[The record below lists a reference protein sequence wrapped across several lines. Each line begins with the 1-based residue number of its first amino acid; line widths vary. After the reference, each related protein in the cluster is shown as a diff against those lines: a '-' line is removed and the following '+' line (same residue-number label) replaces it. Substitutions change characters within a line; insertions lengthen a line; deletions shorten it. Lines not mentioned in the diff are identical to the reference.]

1 MSSQDNQS
9 PQEIERIVTKINIPE
24 ITNYRNED
32 DMLLFTLKNTNVSI
46 ANGLRRTILS
56 DVPTVVFRTFP
67 YEKNL
72 ADFKVNTSQLNNEI
86 LKQRLSCI
94 PIHIVNDKFDI
105 NNLEVIVDKKNTTN
119 DMMFVTTKDFKVK
132 DLATDKFVTEEVRDA
147 MFPPNKIT
155 GDYIIF
161 ARLRPKIS
169 SELLAEELSL
179 RAKLTY
185 GNAKESGAFNTV
197 SICTYQ
203 YTPDLVR
210 QDEMM
215 KDLFDE
221 PIEQEGEGG
230 GDKDIES
237 EKLNWRNH
245 DSERV
250 FIKDSFDMKIKTV
263 GVFKNEIIVKKACEI
278 IVEKLK
284 LIKKEIMD
292 NELVVEKSI
301 STIPNS
307 FDITLKNEDY
317 TIGKII
323 EYVLFKNYF
332 QSGEIS
338 YSGFRKNHPHDP
350 DSVIRIAFDENEI
363 ETTKI
368 YNIIDNCCDIGIEI
382 YNSIRKDIIIDV

>member
-1 MSSQDNQS
+1 MNLQADQPPN
-9 PQEIERIVTKINIPE
+9 EVERIVTKINIPE
-24 ITNYRNED
+24 VTNYRNED
-32 DMLLFTLKNTNVSI
+32 EMLLFTLKNTNVSI

-67 YEKNL
+67 YKKNL

-94 PIHIVNDKFDI
+94 PVHIVNDKFDI

-119 DMMFVTTKDFKVK
+119 DMMYVTTKDFKVK
-132 DLATDKFVTEEVRDA
+132 DLATDKFVTEEVRDT

-169 SELLAEELSL
+169 NELLAEELSL

-185 GNAKESGAFNTV
+185 GNAKESGAFNVV

-210 QDEMM
+210 QDEIM
-215 KDLFDE
+215 KEKFDDV
-221 PIEQEGEGG
+221 EQTDGEEN
-230 GDKDIES
+230 KDIES
-237 EKLNWRNH
+237 EKLNWKNH

-250 FIKDSFDMKIKTV
+250 YIEDSFDMKVKTI
-263 GVFKNEIIVKKACEI
+263 GVFKNEIIVKKACDI
-278 IVEKLK
+278 IINKLK
-284 LIKKEIMD
+284 SIKKEIMD
-292 NELVVEKSI
+292 NELKVEKSI

-323 EYVLFKNYF
+323 EYILFKNYF
-332 QSGEIS
+332 QSGEIT

-350 DSVIRIAFDENEI
+350 DSIIRVAFDETEI
-363 ETTKI
+363 EKTKI
-368 YNIIDNCCDIGIEI
+368 YNMIDNCCDIGIEI

>member
-1 MSSQDNQS
+1 MSNQDSQS
-9 PQEIERIVTKINIPE
+9 PQEVERIVTKINIPE
-24 ITNYRNED
+24 VTNYRNED
-32 DMLLFTLKNTNVSI
+32 GMLLFTLKNTNVSI

-72 ADFKVNTSQLNNEI
+72 ADFKINTSQLNNEI

-105 NNLEVIVDKKNTTN
+105 NNLEMVVDKKNTTN

-132 DLATDKFVTEEVRDA
+132 DLATDKFVTEEVRDV

-155 GDYIIF
+155 GDHIIF

-169 SELLAEELSL
+169 SELLAEEISV

-210 QDEMM
+210 QDETM
-215 KDLFDE
+215 KDLFDDVE
-221 PIEQEGEGG
+221 EVEGEQ
-230 GDKDIES
+230 DKDIES
-237 EKLNWRNH
+237 QKLNWRNL

-250 FIKDSFDMKIKTV
+250 FIKDSFDMKIKTI

-332 QSGEIS
+332 QSGVLI
-338 YSGFRKNHPHDP
+338 YYCGFRKNHPHDP
-350 DSVIRIAFDENEI
+350 DSVIRIAFDETEI

>member
-1 MSSQDNQS
+1 MSNQDSQS
-9 PQEIERIVTKINIPE
+9 PQEVERIVTKINIPE

-32 DMLLFTLKNTNVSI
+32 DTLLFTLKNTNVSI

-56 DVPTVVFRTFP
+56 DVPTVVFRTSP

-72 ADFKVNTSQLNNEI
+72 ADFKINTSQLNNEI

-105 NNLEVIVDKKNTTN
+105 NNLEIVVDKKNTTN

-147 MFPPNKIT
+147 MFPQNKIT
-155 GDYIIF
+155 GDHIIF

-169 SELLAEELSL
+169 SELLAEELSVL
-179 RAKLTY
+179 AKLTY
-185 GNAKESGAFNTV
+185 GNAKESGAFNVV
-197 SICTYQ
+197 SVCTYQ

-215 KDLFDE
+215 KDLFDDVE
-221 PIEQEGEGG
+221 KGEQ
-230 GDKDIES
+230 DKDIES

-278 IVEKLK
+278 IVDKLK
-284 LIKKEIMD
+284 LIKKEIVD
-292 NELVVEKSI
+292 NELVVGKSI

-307 FDITLKNEDY
+307 FDIILKNEDY

-338 YSGFRKNHPHDP
+338 YSGFRKNHPHDY
-350 DSVIRIAFDENEI
+350 DSVIRIAFDESEI

>member
-1 MSSQDNQS
+1 MSNQDSQS
-9 PQEIERIVTKINIPE
+9 PQEVERIVTKINIPE

-56 DVPTVVFRTFP
+56 DVPTVVFRTSP

-72 ADFKVNTSQLNNEI
+72 ADFKINTSQLNNEI

-105 NNLEVIVDKKNTTN
+105 NNLEIVVDKKNTTN

-147 MFPPNKIT
+147 MFPQNKIT
-155 GDYIIF
+155 GDHIIF

-169 SELLAEELSL
+169 SELLAEELSVH
-179 RAKLTY
+179 AKLTY
-185 GNAKESGAFNTV
+185 GNAKECGAFNVV
-197 SICTYQ
+197 SVCTYQ

-210 QDEMM
+210 QDEIM
-215 KDLFDE
+215 KDLFDNVD
-221 PIEQEGEGG
+221 QGEGEQ
-230 GDKDIES
+230 DNDIES
-237 EKLNWRNH
+237 QKLNWRNH

-250 FIKDSFDMKIKTV
+250 FINDSFDMKIKTV

-278 IVEKLK
+278 IIDKLK

-332 QSGEIS
+332 QNGEIT

-350 DSVIRIAFDENEI
+350 DSVIRIAFDETEI

>member
-1 MSSQDNQS
+1 MNLQADQS
-9 PQEIERIVTKINIPE
+9 PNEVERIVTKINIPE
-24 ITNYRNED
+24 VTNYRNED

-67 YEKNL
+67 YKKNL

-94 PIHIVNDKFDI
+94 PVHIVNDKFDI

-119 DMMFVTTKDFKVK
+119 DMMYVTTKDFKVK

-169 SELLAEELSL
+169 NELLAEELSL

-185 GNAKESGAFNTV
+185 GNAKESGAFNVV

-210 QDEMM
+210 QDEIM
-215 KDLFDE
+215 KDKFDDVE
-221 PIEQEGEGG
+221 ETDGEEN
-230 GDKDIES
+230 KDIES
-237 EKLNWRNH
+237 EKLNWKNH
-245 DSERV
+245 DSER
-250 FIKDSFDMKIKTV
+250 IYIEDSFDMKVKTI
-263 GVFKNEIIVKKACEI
+263 GVFKNEIIVKKACDI
-278 IVEKLK
+278 IMNKLK
-284 LIKKEIMD
+284 SIKKEIMD
-292 NELVVEKSI
+292 NELEVEKSI

-332 QSGEIS
+332 QSGEIT

-350 DSVIRIAFDENEI
+350 HSIIRVAFDETEI
-363 ETTKI
+363 EKTKI
-368 YNIIDNCCDIGIEI
+368 YNMIDNCCDIGIEI

>member
-1 MSSQDNQS
+1 MNLQADQS
-9 PQEIERIVTKINIPE
+9 PNEVERIVTKINIPE
-24 ITNYRNED
+24 VTNYRNED
-32 DMLLFTLKNTNVSI
+32 EMLLFTLKNTNVSI

-67 YEKNL
+67 YKKNL

-94 PIHIVNDKFDI
+94 PVHIVNDKFDI

-119 DMMFVTTKDFKVK
+119 DMMYVTTKDFKVK

-169 SELLAEELSL
+169 NELLAEELSL

-185 GNAKESGAFNTV
+185 GNAKESGAFNVV

-210 QDEMM
+210 QDEIM
-215 KDLFDE
+215 KDKFDDVE
-221 PIEQEGEGG
+221 ETDGEEN
-230 GDKDIES
+230 KDIES
-237 EKLNWRNH
+237 EKLNWKNH
-245 DSERV
+245 DSER
-250 FIKDSFDMKIKTV
+250 IYIEDSFDMKVKTV
-263 GVFKNEIIVKKACEI
+263 GVFKNEIIVKKACDI
-278 IVEKLK
+278 IMNKLK
-284 LIKKEIMD
+284 SIKKEIMD
-292 NELVVEKSI
+292 NELEVEKSI

-332 QSGEIS
+332 QSGEIT

-350 DSVIRIAFDENEI
+350 HSIIRVAFDETEV
-363 ETTKI
+363 EKTKI
-368 YNIIDNCCDIGIEI
+368 YNMIDNCCDIGIEI

>member
-1 MSSQDNQS
+1 MSNQDSQS
-9 PQEIERIVTKINIPE
+9 PQEVERIVTKINIPE

-56 DVPTVVFRTFP
+56 DVPTVVFRTSP

-72 ADFKVNTSQLNNEI
+72 ADFKINTSQLNNEI

-105 NNLEVIVDKKNTTN
+105 NNLEIVVDKKNTTN

-147 MFPPNKIT
+147 MFPQNKIT
-155 GDYIIF
+155 GDHIIF

-169 SELLAEELSL
+169 SELLAEELSVH
-179 RAKLTY
+179 AKLTY
-185 GNAKESGAFNTV
+185 GNAKESGAFNVV
-197 SICTYQ
+197 SVCTYQ

-215 KDLFDE
+215 KDLFDDV
-221 PIEQEGEGG
+221 EQGEQ
-230 GDKDIES
+230 DKDIES

-278 IVEKLK
+278 IVDKLK
-284 LIKKEIMD
+284 LIKKEIVD
-292 NELVVEKSI
+292 NELVVGKSI

-307 FDITLKNEDY
+307 FDIILKNEDY

-350 DSVIRIAFDENEI
+350 DSVIRIAFDESEI

>member
-1 MSSQDNQS
+1 MSNQDSQS
-9 PQEIERIVTKINIPE
+9 PQEVERIVTKINIPE

-56 DVPTVVFRTFP
+56 DVPTVVFRTSP

-72 ADFKVNTSQLNNEI
+72 ADFKINTSQLNNEI

-105 NNLEVIVDKKNTTN
+105 NNLEIVVDKKNTTN

-147 MFPPNKIT
+147 MFPQNKIT
-155 GDYIIF
+155 GDHIIF

-169 SELLAEELSL
+169 SELLAEELSVH
-179 RAKLTY
+179 AKLTY
-185 GNAKESGAFNTV
+185 GNAKESGAFNVV
-197 SICTYQ
+197 SVCTYQ

-210 QDEMM
+210 QDEIM
-215 KDLFDE
+215 KDLFDNVD
-221 PIEQEGEGG
+221 QGEGEQ
-230 GDKDIES
+230 DNDIES
-237 EKLNWRNH
+237 QKLNWRNH

-250 FIKDSFDMKIKTV
+250 FINDSFDMKIKTV

-278 IVEKLK
+278 IIDKLK

-332 QSGEIS
+332 QNGEIT

-350 DSVIRIAFDENEI
+350 DSVIRIAFDETEI